1 MSAYLEI
8 KPSDKHGC
16 LLVVCR
22 TEGSARG
29 NEHYNVRCDCGN
41 EYQVTKEYLLS
52 NPVNCRMCRGA
63 AYSRIMAE
71 KRKQI
76 VGSVIN
82 GFRVLESLNRDT
94 GASLFR
100 VECIYC
106 GNQSVKKIGNMK
118 TGSPDCCDCC
128 PPNYRFI
135 VKDGIATGHLQDGT
149 VFCIDEEDIPLV
161 SAKRWYVNDGGY
173 IFRREA
179 MTRKPERLHRTLLG
193 LSSEDDCVVDHINRN
208 KLDNRKSNLRVTT
221 QTYNCYNSSLRKD
234 NSTGYIGVSY
244 SSKAGGYRAAIQCK
258 GVYVSFFAGNDIV
271 KAAQMYNIAAMLLF
285 GDFAGELNDVPKPP
299 SDLIKQVEKRCM
311 LKIESRLLV
320 ANECDYFFA
329 ANSGGV
335 VNG

>member
-22 TEGSARG
+22 TEGSVRG
-29 NEHYNVRCDCGN
+29 NEHYNVRCECGN
-41 EYQVTKEYLLS
+41 EFQVTKEYLLS
-52 NPVNCRMCRGA
+52 NPANCRMCRGA
-63 AYSRIMAE
+63 VYSRIMAE

-76 VGSVIN
+76 VGSVVN
-82 GFRVLESLNRDT
+82 GFRILESLNRDT
-94 GASLFR
+94 GVSLFR

-106 GNQSVKKIGNMK
+106 GNQSVKTIGNMK

-128 PPNYRFI
+128 PPKYRFI

-161 SAKRWYVNDGGY
+161 IAKCWYVNDGGY

-208 KLDNRKSNLRVTT
+208 KLDNRKSNLRITT

-234 NSTGYIGVSY
+234 NSTGYVGVSY
-244 SSKAGGYRAAIQCK
+244 SSKAGRYRAAIQCK
-258 GVYVSFFAGNDIV
+258 GVYVSFFTGNDIV

-299 SDLIKQVEKRCM
+299 TDLIKQVEKRCM

-329 ANSGGV
+329 ANPGGV